1 MKNKDG
7 IIHYERENN
16 LPPKAFAFSNK
27 DEYLRWLI
35 NHNYDQADDVPKAG
49 SPTELED
56 WQEINGRNV
65 SWMTFE
71 FDEAGEEFR
80 DIQWNFSSVAAV
92 REAGREL
99 GWVREL
105 GEIKIAEHWDAG
117 AHLTGGSSAKDEY
130 DAWLKFA
137 LGSPDWFGDEFTL
150 DDFHDYI
157 SELEEQEVAK

>member
-1 MKNKDG
+1 
-7 IIHYERENN
+7 
-16 LPPKAFAFSNK
+16 
-27 DEYLRWLI
+27 
-35 NHNYDQADDVPKAG
+35 
-49 SPTELED
+49 
-56 WQEINGRNV
+56 
-65 SWMTFE
+65 MTFE
-71 FDEAGEEFR
+71 FDESGEEFR

-137 LGSPDWFGDEFTL
+137 LDSPDWFGDEFTL